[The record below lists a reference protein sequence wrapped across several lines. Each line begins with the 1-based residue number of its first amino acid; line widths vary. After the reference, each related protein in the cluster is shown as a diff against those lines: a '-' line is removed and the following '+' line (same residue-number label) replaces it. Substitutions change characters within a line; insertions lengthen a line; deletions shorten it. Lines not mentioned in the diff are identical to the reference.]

1 MPGTEHVTR
10 NVIATLPGNLHKEPS
25 KEKAFL
31 IGAHYDSISEDP
43 MTFAPGAVDNATGT
57 AAVIEM
63 ALVFSK
69 LRRRHPELSVHTMQ
83 FLLFSGEEQGYV
95 GSKAHAAQLAERNEH
110 HKVKLMVNLDMIGW
124 NNPKDL
130 TVALETLKECE
141 PIADLF
147 VKVAAT
153 VCSIPVAKCLKPWGS
168 DHMAYLHKG
177 MPAIL
182 TNNRKCEDYWYYHS
196 MADTEDNVD
205 QTVAEQILRLDVAVL
220 AHYALGVA
228 PISEAMVARLAN
240 KAKHLTSSWE

>member
-1 MPGTEHVTR
+1 M
-10 NVIATLPGNLHKEPS
+10 
-25 KEKAFL
+25 
-31 IGAHYDSISEDP
+31 
-43 MTFAPGAVDNATGT
+43 
-57 AAVIEM
+57 
-63 ALVFSK
+63 
-69 LRRRHPELSVHTMQ
+69 
-83 FLLFSGEEQGYV
+83 
-95 GSKAHAAQLAERNEH
+95 
-110 HKVKLMVNLDMIGW
+110 
-124 NNPKDL
+124 
-130 TVALETLKECE
+130 ALETLKECE

-147 VKVAAT
+147 IKVAAT

-168 DHMAYLHKG
+168 DHMAYLHKSELFSLRKKDVVNTKLTQLYPTRG

>member
-1 MPGTEHVTR
+1 MLAARRMP
-10 NVIATLPGNLHKEPS
+10 PS
-25 KEKAFL
+25 WL
-31 IGAHYDSISEDP
+31 G
-43 MTFAPGAVDNATGT
+43 
-57 AAVIEM
+57 
-63 ALVFSK
+63 
-69 LRRRHPELSVHTMQ
+69 
-83 FLLFSGEEQGYV
+83 
-95 GSKAHAAQLAERNEH
+95 NEH

-168 DHMAYLHKG
+168 DHMAYLHKSELFSLIRKDVVNTKLTQLYPTRG